1 MLDTREELTKSKDK
15 DIIRNFLE
23 RLDSQQIFNIIIES
37 TCRVD
42 IRQILIQHILDE
54 EILYI
59 DRRDNEIQIS

>member
-1 MLDTREELTKSKDK
+1 MLDTREELTKSKDQ

-42 IRQILIQHILDE
+42 IREILIQHILDE

>member
-42 IRQILIQHILDE
+42 IREILIQHILDE

>member
-1 MLDTREELTKSKDK
+1 MCDTREDILKSEDQ

-37 TCRVD
+37 TCRVN
-42 IRQILIQHILDE
+42 IREILIQHILDE

-59 DRRDNEIQIS
+59 DRRDNEIQIL

>member
-1 MLDTREELTKSKDK
+1 MCDTREEILKSEDQ

-42 IRQILIQHILDE
+42 IREILIQHILDE

-59 DRRDNEIQIS
+59 DRRDNEIQIL